1 MPASFVFAKAFACGA
16 FCLILTVGS
25 STASAQELSIRPL
38 IGGLTADAGFA
49 LGAEVRRNKL
59 LGPVDVRVKALGSV
73 RKYGF
78 LELGFEIPQLVSE
91 RLSFTVTGRYRN
103 FPQED
108 FWGIGPN
115 TKKDQRT
122 NYLLEDVDT
131 TGELGLTFGRFRTA
145 ANLGWTKVH
154 IGAGHDRDVA
164 SIPQELRSPA
174 RYNHFGLSAGYDTRD
189 ETADPH
195 KGGAYE
201 IRWTRFLPDFQRFE
215 AEARHFVPFGAND
228 RLALRL
234 RTVFTDRVSAQGA
247 PFYLLP
253 TVGGSG
259 TNRGFN
265 HYRFRDKNA
274 MVGQAEYR
282 HPLASIADLVVFADS
297 GRVFAKTTD
306 LSLRNLH
313 SSVGTGARLKFG
325 TRVFVGIDVAISRE
339 GARLWLRSNH
349 TF

>member
-1 MPASFVFAKAFACGA
+1 LAPGP
-16 FCLILTVGS
+16 
-25 STASAQELSIRPL
+25 ASAQELSIRPL
-38 IGGLTADAGFA
+38 IGGLTADAGLA

-59 LGPVDVRVKALGSV
+59 AGPVDLRVKALGSV
-73 RKYGF
+73 RKYEF
-78 LELGFEIPQLVSE
+78 LELGFEVPQLVSE
-91 RLSFTVTGRYRN
+91 WLSFKVTGRYRN

-115 TKKDQRT
+115 TKEDQRT

-131 TGELGLTFGRFRTA
+131 TSELGLTFGRLRTA
-145 ANLGWTKVH
+145 ANLGWTKIH
-154 IGAGHDRDVA
+154 IGPGRDRRVA

-174 RYNHFGLSAGYDTRD
+174 RYNHVGLSAGYDTRD

-195 KGGAYE
+195 KGATYE
-201 IRWTRFLPDFQRFE
+201 IRWTRFLSDFQRFE
-215 AEARHFVPFGAND
+215 VEARRFIPLGAND

-234 RTVFTDRVSAQGA
+234 RTIFTDLVSPQGA
-247 PFYLLP
+247 PFYMLP

-265 HYRFRDKNA
+265 HYRFRDTNA

-282 HPLASIADLVVFADS
+282 HPLASIVDLVVFADS

-306 LSLRNLH
+306 LGLRNLH
-313 SSVGTGARLKFG
+313 SSAGAGTRLKFG
-325 TRVFVGIDVAISRE
+325 KRVFVGIDVAISRE
-339 GARLWLRSNH
+339 GARLWLRSDH

>member
-1 MPASFVFAKAFACGA
+1 MSASG
-16 FCLILTVGS
+16 
-25 STASAQELSIRPL
+25 TASAQEWSIRPL
-38 IGGLTADAGFA
+38 IGGLTADAGLA
-49 LGAEVRRNKL
+49 LGAEVRRNRL
-59 LGPVDVRVKALGSV
+59 AGPVDLRVKALGSV
-73 RKYGF
+73 RKYEF
-78 LELGFEIPQLVSE
+78 LELGFEIPQLTSE
-91 RLSFTVTGRYRN
+91 WLSFKVTGRYRN

-115 TKKDQRT
+115 TKEDQRT

-131 TGELGLTFGRFRTA
+131 TSELGVTFGRVRTA
-145 ANLGWTKVH
+145 ANFGWTKIH
-154 IGAGHDRDVA
+154 IGPGRDRTVV
-164 SIPQELRSPA
+164 SIPQELRA
-174 RYNHFGLSAGYDTRD
+174 AAQYNHVGMSAGYDTRD
-189 ETADPH
+189 ETTDPH

-215 AEARHFVPFGAND
+215 VDARRFIPLGVND

-234 RTVFTDRVSAQGA
+234 RTVFTDLVSSQGA
-247 PFYLLP
+247 PFYMLP

-265 HYRFRDKNA
+265 HYRFREKNA

-282 HPLASIADLVVFADS
+282 HPLASFADLVVFGDS

-306 LSLRNLH
+306 LGLRDLH
-313 SSVGTGARLKFG
+313 SSAGAGTRLKFG
-325 TRVFVGIDVAISRE
+325 KRVFVGIDVAISRE
-339 GARLWLRSNH
+339 GARLWFRSDH

>member
-1 MPASFVFAKAFACGA
+1 MKSLGWLCGL
-16 FCLILTVGS
+16 CLILS
-25 STASAQELSIRPL
+25 SASFTASAQELSIRPL

-59 LGPVDVRVKALGSV
+59 AGPVDVRVKALGSV
-73 RKYGF
+73 RKYEF
-78 LELGFEIPQLVSE
+78 LELGFEIPQLASE
-91 RLSFTVTGRYRN
+91 WLSFKVTGRYRN

-115 TKKDQRT
+115 TKEDQRE

-131 TGELGLTFGRFRTA
+131 TTELGLTFGRVRTA
-145 ANLGWTKVH
+145 ASVGRSRTH
-154 IGAGHDRDVA
+154 IGPGRDQSVA
-164 SIPQELRSPA
+164 TIPQELRAPA
-174 RYNHFGLSAGYDTRD
+174 RYNHVGMSAGYDTRD
-189 ETADPH
+189 EATDPH
-195 KGGAYE
+195 RGGVYE
-201 IRWTRFLPDFQRFE
+201 IRWTRFLPDFQSFE
-215 AEARHFVPFGAND
+215 LEARRFIPLGETD
-228 RLALRL
+228 RVALRL
-234 RTVFTDRVSAQGA
+234 RTVFSDLVSVQGA
-247 PFYLLP
+247 PFYMLP
-253 TVGGSG
+253 TVGGSA

-282 HPLASIADLVVFADS
+282 HSLASIADLVVFGDS

-306 LSLRNLH
+306 LGLRNLH
-313 SSVGTGARLKFG
+313 SSVGAGTRLKFG
-325 TRVFVGIDVAISRE
+325 KRVFVGIDVAISRE